1 LTPEQSQAVLARG
14 VRLDEP
20 APGTGLGLAIVVDL
34 ARAYEGTLE
43 LARSELGGLQACLWL
58 PALVES

>member
-1 LTPEQSQAVLARG
+1 MLARG
-14 VRLDEP
+14 VRLDEQ

-34 ARAYEGTLE
+34 ARAYEGALE
-43 LARSELGGLQACLWL
+43 LDRSGLGGLKACLWL